1 MGIHTTLDTTTLA
14 RDLLKLSQKASHG
27 TDMVDMAMEV
37 MVATGAANAVKQTL
51 TLLQNQKLSHI
62 TTMVTIHT
70 TLDTIISARDLL
82 KLSQKLSL
90 VTFMVTIHTTPDTTT
105 SARDLL
111 KLSQKLSHIMVV
123 IMVDIVGTTE
133 ARDLLMPKLSHIITV
148 MDIIH
153 TLDITGVRY
162 AEATMH

>member
-1 MGIHTTLDTTTLA
+1 MG
-14 RDLLKLSQKASHG
+14 
-27 TDMVDMAMEV
+27 DMVDMVMEV
-37 MVATGAANAVKQTL
+37 MVGTAANAVKQTL
-51 TLLQNQKLSHI
+51 TPLLNQKLSHI

-82 KLSQKLSL
+82 KLSQKASHGTDM
-90 VTFMVTIHTTPDTTT
+90 VDMAMGSMVTIHTHTLDTTT

-111 KLSQKLSHIMVV
+111 KLNQKASHITD
-123 IMVDIVGTTE
+123 IMVDTLVATGE
-133 ARDLLMPKLSHIITV
+133 ARDLLMPSQKLSHTIMV

-162 AEATMH
+162 AEATMHRIP

>member
-70 TLDTIISARDLL
+70 TLDT
-82 KLSQKLSL
+82 
-90 VTFMVTIHTTPDTTT
+90 TT

-111 KLSQKLSHIMVV
+111 KLNQKASHITED
-123 IMVDIVGTTE
+123 IMVDIVATGE

-148 MDIIH
+148 MDTIH

>member
-1 MGIHTTLDTTTLA
+1 MG
-14 RDLLKLSQKASHG
+14 
-27 TDMVDMAMEV
+27 EV
-37 MVATGAANAVKQTL
+37 MVGTAANAVKQTL
-51 TLLQNQKLSHI
+51 TPLLNQKLSHI

-70 TLDTIISARDLL
+70 TLDTITSARDLL
-82 KLSQKLSL
+82 KPSQKASL
-90 VTFMVTIHTTPDTTT
+90 ITSMVTIHTHTLDTTT

-111 KLSQKLSHIMVV
+111 KLNQKASHITG
-123 IMVDIVGTTE
+123 IMVDMVAWATGE
-133 ARDLLMPKLSHIITV
+133 ARDLLMPSQKLSHTIMV

>member
-1 MGIHTTLDTTTLA
+1 MG
-14 RDLLKLSQKASHG
+14 
-27 TDMVDMAMEV
+27 EV
-37 MVATGAANAVKQTL
+37 MVGTAANAVKQTL
-51 TLLQNQKLSHI
+51 TPLLNQKLSHV

-82 KLSQKLSL
+82 KLSHITS
-90 VTFMVTIHTTPDTTT
+90 MVTIHTHTLDTTT

-111 KLSQKLSHIMVV
+111 KLNQKASHITD
-123 IMVDIVGTTE
+123 IMVDMVALATGE
-133 ARDLLMPKLSHIITV
+133 ARDLLMPSQKLSPTIMV